1 MATYRNIS
9 KVLNLPTLSASPSSG
24 VNGEMYFNTTDLALY
39 IYDGA
44 WKKVTQTGP
53 HTVDAT
59 VDFTLADAVPS
70 ATGYYGYAVASSN
83 SYTAIGRPAATNIAE
98 ATTPGRCYVYNNSD
112 GTLKHTI
119 TNPNTSNQGSGTA
132 GDRFGVNVSC
142 TDTYILVGADY
153 EYTSA
158 LSGRAYLYNAASGA
172 LVYTF
177 NDPSPA
183 TNRYF
188 GRSVSVSDTYSL
200 VSSLGSNKAYLFT
213 NSNGSLS
220 QTFTGS
226 DDYAWGECG
235 VATSQYGSHTY
246 SAIGNY
252 GYNYSTTGGR
262 IFLVNNSTGATEY
275 TINNPDTSGYKRFGS
290 AVACNETHFAGSDNK
305 AAGDLG
311 KVYVYSTTTGSLV
324 HTISNPRSANYQF
337 GFTLDMSDT
346 QLIVGQYN
354 TGDSATKA
362 YVYSLSSGNLE
373 YTLDNPVSGAVNYAY
388 SVGISSRYAVVG
400 AYKTDVGATDSGS
413 AYIY

>member
-1 MATYRNIS
+1 MATYKEKRGTNVVPI
-9 KVLNLPTLSASPSSG
+9 VSAVPSTG
-24 VNGEMYFNTTDLALY
+24 VNGEIVYITGEGLASYNGGTWSKLTL
-39 IYDGA
+39 IE
-44 WKKVTQTGP
+44 P

-59 VDFTLADAVPS
+59 VDFTLADEVPS
-70 ATGYYGYAVASSN
+70 ATGNYGYAVASSN
-83 SYTAIGRPAATNIAE
+83 SYTAIGRPAANNIAE
-98 ATTPGRCYVYNNSD
+98 GTTPGRCYVYNNSD

-119 TNPNTSNQGSGTA
+119 TNPNISNQGSGTA

-177 NDPSPA
+177 NDASPA

-213 NSNGSLS
+213 NSNGNLS
-220 QTFTGS
+220 RTFTGS

-246 SAIGNY
+246 SAIGSY
-252 GYNYSTTGGR
+252 GYNYGTTGGR
-262 IFLVNNSTGATEY
+262 IFLVNNSTGATKY

-337 GFTLDMSDT
+337 GFSLHMSDT
-346 QLIVGQYN
+346 QLIVGQWSN
-354 TGDSATKA
+354 NDSASKA

-373 YTLDNPVSGAVNYAY
+373 YTLDSPVSGAVNYGY
-388 SVGISSRYAVVG
+388 SVSISSRYAVVG